1 MLWLG
6 REEVAT
12 PLRLVLDTNVLV
24 SALLFRQGTLR
35 WILHSWQS
43 GEVVPLKNT
52 RTYEELV
59 RVLSYTK
66 FNLSREQIERVINT
80 FLPWAEV
87 VEVPD
92 ALDVPYPRDPND
104 RPFLELAVAGHADA
118 LVTGDDDLLTLAP
131 EFSIPMITP
140 RELKER
146 LLAGN

>member
-1 MLWLG
+1 MQWLG
-6 REEVAT
+6 HEEVEI

-43 GEVVPLKNT
+43 GEIAPLRST
-52 RTYEELV
+52 RALVELV
-59 RVLSYTK
+59 RVLSYAK
-66 FNLSREQIERVINT
+66 FGLNTEELGQVIDT
-80 FLPWAEV
+80 YLPWTEF

-92 ALDVPYPRDPND
+92 RLNVPDPRDPND

-118 LVTGDDDLLTLAP
+118 LVTGGDDLLTLAP
-131 EFSIPMITP
+131 EFSIPIITP
-140 RELKER
+140 RELRER